1 MPKPKKVL
9 IADDYDDTRRMMKTM
24 IETSGYEAI
33 EASDGIEAVEKAH
46 KYHPDMILMDIA
58 MPMLDGLKATEAIR
72 QFDDDPDVPIVAL
85 TAYGDFYEERAL
97 AAGCNEVIPKPF
109 EYEELEATLDLYLN
123 APRAAMGHS
132 AP

>member
-1 MPKPKKVL
+1 MTKRVL
-9 IADDYDDTRRMMKTM
+9 IADDYDDARRMMRY
-24 IETSGYEAI
+24 ILETRGYEAI
-33 EASDGIEAVEKAH
+33 EAADGIEAVEMAH

-85 TAYGDFYEERAL
+85 TAYGDFYEKRAL

-109 EYEELEATLDLYLN
+109 EFDDLEEAIDYYLN
-123 APRAAMGHS
+123 PPKPVEHIRGH
-132 AP
+132 